1 MEPKNPI
8 IIDGV
13 DVSGCE
19 FYCDKYCSLSNDR
32 NEQLPFAEICS
43 EYSDCMFKQLA
54 RKEQECERLKQTL
67 TETIRF
73 FKEDK
78 KFARYSGLP
87 IVFVRPAF
95 EKIEEILKE
104 NDIKISEAING

>member
-54 RKEQECERLKQTL
+54 REERECQRTERKLIL
-67 TETIRF
+67 IRDF
-73 FKEDK
+73 ITDAQIYSSASSVCDK
-78 KFARYSGLP
+78 
-87 IVFVRPAF
+87 
-95 EKIEEILKE
+95 ILKIIDE
-104 NDIKISEAING
+104 V

>member
-54 RKEQECERLKQTL
+54 RKERECQRTERKLIL
-67 TETIRF
+67 IRDF
-73 FKEDK
+73 ITDAQIYSSASSVCDK
-78 KFARYSGLP
+78 
-87 IVFVRPAF
+87 
-95 EKIEEILKE
+95 ILQIIDE
-104 NDIKISEAING
+104 V